1 MHQVQ
6 DFDVEHKKPAKD
18 TSDYWAF
25 RTPTLSFENIKT
37 TSLQNFSWPGRAF
50 SPTISLRRAS
60 YRTRSFSC
68 IEKEMEMGSER
79 VSGLGCVVGDLKQ
92 RTREGKEREGR

>member
-25 RTPTLSFENIKT
+25 RTPTLSFENMKT
-37 TSLQNFSWPGRAF
+37 TSSQNF

-92 RTREGKEREGR
+92 RTREGKEGEGR